1 LGRRFPWRLA
11 KVTSDGRPAAYLAAI
26 DKYNGKTNAILTKLE
41 ELAMEQA
48 ARADKAEQRCE
59 WLGLLHGVCIT
70 LKDCLHVAGYRT
82 MYGSA
87 LYAEQMSKSDS
98 AVVARLRQAGAIFLG
113 KSFVLRHP

>member
-1 LGRRFPWRLA
+1 
-11 KVTSDGRPAAYLAAI
+11 
-26 DKYNGKTNAILTKLE
+26 
-41 ELAMEQA
+41 
-48 ARADKAEQRCE
+48 
-59 WLGLLHGVCIT
+59 
-70 LKDCLHVAGYRT
+70 